1 MFGIKFLM
9 ELIMLFMLLVLILH
23 ILFNNNKSKQNQLSK
38 EHKTLW
44 TLQLDKKLR
53 ESFLLQVLQ
62 LFINILQVKQ
72 RLIKVIGELLR
83 EIFQNQNQ
91 KYFLKR
97 KFGKS
102 ITLKIWQNNIHNSLL
117 FYQVS
122 LSVLYTHL
130 TQ

>member
-23 ILFNNNKSKQNQLSK
+23 ILFNNNKGKQNQLSK

-62 LFINILQVKQ
+62 LFINILQIKQ
-72 RLIKVIGELLR
+72 HSIKVIGELLK

-122 LSVLYTHL
+122 LLVLYTRL